1 MINWKIKLGA
11 FLFKHRSF
19 TPLPFIVAVFFLFE
33 PVNYWKYNLWVN
45 LLGLV
50 LTLFGE
56 AIRIIS
62 VGYSFH
68 GTSGRESYLRAE
80 NLNVSGIYS
89 LVRNPL
95 YIGNFFIFSGLM
107 VVFANAVSL
116 MLIALF
122 LYIQYYFVILTEENY
137 LKEQYGPQY
146 EEYCRHVNR
155 IIPKFKNYQKNKN
168 EFSLKKVVFKE
179 NDSIFNLFI
188 MFLLVLLYKEKVFL
202 GYIENSSLFIIA
214 GSIALASYII
224 LKIVK
229 KRDSRKHN

>member
-19 TPLPFIVAVFFLFE
+19 TPIPFIVAVFFLFE
-33 PVNYWKYNLWVN
+33 PVNYWNSNLWVS
-45 LLGLV
+45 LLGLLV
-50 LTLFGE
+50 TLFGE
-56 AIRIIS
+56 SIRVIS

-107 VVFANAVSL
+107 VVFSNMTGL
-116 MLIALF
+116 LLIAVFLF
-122 LYIQYYFVILTEENY
+122 FQYYFVILTEENY
-137 LKEQYGPQY
+137 LKEQYGTQY
-146 EEYCRHVNR
+146 DEYCRHVNR

-168 EFSLKKVVFKE
+168 KFNLKKVVFKE

-202 GYIENSSLFIIA
+202 GYIENSSLYIIA

-229 KRDSRKHN
+229 KRDSGKQD